1 MTEFNQ
7 LDVIILI
14 TLAFGVINGFFKGFI
29 SQIIG
34 IVGFFI
40 AIWISFK
47 FYSIVE
53 EFIEKHNIVS
63 ASLTS
68 IIALLLTFAIAF
80 FTIKFVSSLTQ
91 KFISAIG
98 LGFLNRIGGAIMGFI
113 LYTLISS
120 SILYYIDPILE
131 LGFKNVKQES
141 KVLPFL
147 TKSSGMIKS
156 LFFETKENVSKENS
170 EKSI

>member
-1 MTEFNQ
+1 
-7 LDVIILI
+7 
-14 TLAFGVINGFFKGFI
+14 
-29 SQIIG
+29 
-34 IVGFFI
+34 
-40 AIWISFK
+40 
-47 FYSIVE
+47 
-53 EFIEKHNIVS
+53 
-63 ASLTS
+63 
-68 IIALLLTFAIAF
+68 
-80 FTIKFVSSLTQ
+80 
-91 KFISAIG
+91 
-98 LGFLNRIGGAIMGFI
+98 MGFI